1 MAVQSFAGVF
11 GMKFYRGK
19 REYLYAPRRKMYRF
33 LWALPALWFVY
44 LFFAGDSG
52 YLQIRERSREIEAMQ
67 GEIATVRVENR
78 RLTAEVEM
86 LQNDLAIIERIA
98 RERYGMVKENETV
111 YMVYPGTPAPK
122 STSEK

>member
-1 MAVQSFAGVF
+1 
-11 GMKFYRGK
+11 
-19 REYLYAPRRKMYRF
+19 MYRF

-67 GEIATVRVENR
+67 REIETVSAGNR
-78 RLTAEVEM
+78 KLTAEVKM
-86 LQNDLAIIERIA
+86 LQTDLAIIERIA

-111 YMVYPGTPAPK
+111 FMVYPEAPAPK
-122 STSEK
+122 SKSKK